1 MTVQLLKLRY
11 LQIRRDLGYWFIPIL
26 LSVFFVSKEISE
38 QSQLYALSLGAVCIL
53 FLYVYHTNRKDLS
66 FIKHYLAHPL
76 RDVCINYNLLTLSVS
91 LALALSGWIMIAL
104 CLHLFVSLLVFT
116 KINFS
121 GPAFLF
127 IGKHLPSSEFEWIS
141 GIRKNFIPLLI
152 LFLLA
157 LLLSP
162 VKFFGVVALFLMNSI
177 FLSFYSEFEPLP
189 MLNPNN
195 LSAEHFLKQKISF
208 FIKVLLVLNVPL
220 LLVNS
225 VFHPDIIWFNLC
237 FLIGFSMLASFS
249 VYIKY
254 ANYQP
259 KHDLKFHIDYLFF
272 YAAALI
278 PFLLPLSF
286 FLNISHKK
294 KAIQN
299 LLNYTDD
306 QG

>member
-1 MTVQLLKLRY
+1 MIVQLLKLRY
-11 LQIRRDLGYWFIPIL
+11 LQIKRDLGYWMIPIL
-26 LSVFFVSKEISE
+26 LSVFFVSKEISG
-38 QSQLYALSLGAVCIL
+38 QSQLYAVWLAAVCVL
-53 FLYVYHTNRKDLS
+53 FLYTYHTNRKDLT

-91 LALALSGWIMIAL
+91 LAIASSGWIPIAFA
-104 CLHLFVSLLVFT
+104 LHLCVTVLVFI
-116 KINFS
+116 KLNFS
-121 GPAFLF
+121 GPPLLF
-127 IGKHLPSSEFEWIS
+127 IRKYLPASEFEWIS

-157 LLLSP
+157 LFLSP
-162 VKFFGVVALFLMNSI
+162 VKFFGPLALFLMNSI
-177 FLSFYSEFEPLP
+177 FLSFYNAFEPLS
-189 MLNPNN
+189 MLNPYN
-195 LSAEHFLKQKISF
+195 LPVEHFLKQKISF
-208 FIKVLLVLNVPL
+208 FIKVILILNVPL

-286 FLNISHKK
+286 FLNRSHKK
-294 KAIQN
+294 KAIHN
-299 LLNYTDD
+299 LLNYTND

>member
-254 ANYQP
+254 AN
-259 KHDLKFHIDYLFF
+259 
-272 YAAALI
+272 
-278 PFLLPLSF
+278 
-286 FLNISHKK
+286 
-294 KAIQN
+294 
-299 LLNYTDD
+299 
-306 QG
+306 